1 MAEPAE
7 GAKTDARRI
16 TSFPPVG
23 DGRTRLLILGSLP
36 GVISLRRGQYY
47 GNPRNQFWRLAA
59 EILGAEMPAAYEQR
73 LATLIAAGVG
83 LWDVVG
89 SATRTG
95 SLDADIRGPPAKPA
109 RRLRRDASEPE
120 GGRLQRRRR
129 LEHRPPT
136 ACRRPSPGA
145 DQAPIQQPGLHPAF
159 RNQGLGMA
167 GPARRHRLTGLR
179 KSSEIKLMNRRARR
193 RHRC

>member
-95 SLDADIRGPPAKPA
+95 SLDADIRGHQPNPLADYVATLPSLKA
-109 RRLRRDASEPE
+109 VAFNGGAAWNIGRRQLAADP
-120 GGRLQRRRR
+120 R
-129 LEHRPPT
+129 LELIKL
-136 ACRRPSPGA
+136 PSSS
-145 DQAPIQQPGLHPAF
+145 PAYTLPF
-159 RNQGLGMA
+159 ETKVSAWR
-167 GPARRHRLTGLR
+167 GLR
-179 KSSEIKLMNRRARR
+179 DVIV
-193 RHRC
+193 